1 MSPYYIVL
9 AENHLL
15 FRQGIKEILAEN
27 NDLEVVGE
35 ASDGLE
41 LLELL
46 QDLSPHQTPD
56 LVIVDISMPNLRGVE
71 ATRRIKRL
79 YPGIKV
85 LILSMHRDREYLLR
99 AISAGA
105 EGYLPKEGTDTELLA
120 AVRMIR
126 QGRSYISPLVGG

>member
-1 MSPYYIVL
+1 MSPYRIVL

>member
-1 MSPYYIVL
+1 MSPYHIVL

-46 QDLSPHQTPD
+46 HGLSPHQTPD

-126 QGRSYISPLVGG
+126 QGQSYISPLVGT

>member
-1 MSPYYIVL
+1 MSPYHIVL

-46 QDLSPHQTPD
+46 HDLFPHQTPD

>member
-1 MSPYYIVL
+1 MSPYQIVL

-15 FRQGIKEILAEN
+15 FRQGIKEVLADN
-27 NDLEVVGE
+27 NDLEIVGE
-35 ASDGLE
+35 AGDGLE

-56 LVIVDISMPNLRGVE
+56 LVILDISMPNLRGLE

-85 LILSMHRDREYLLR
+85 LILSMHRDREYLLQ

-105 EGYLPKEGTDTELLA
+105 EGYLPKGGTDTELLA
-120 AVRMIR
+120 AIRMIR
-126 QGRSYISPLVGG
+126 QGQRYISPLVEG